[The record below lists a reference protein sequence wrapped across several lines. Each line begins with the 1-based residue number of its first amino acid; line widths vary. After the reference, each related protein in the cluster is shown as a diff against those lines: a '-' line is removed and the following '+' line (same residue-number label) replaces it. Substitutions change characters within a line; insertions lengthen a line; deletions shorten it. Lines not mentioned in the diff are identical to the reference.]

1 MEPIFANKT
10 KYIGKKLVGH
20 ILKATVALAAV
31 IASAPAFAAWEPT
44 KPVEI
49 VVAAGAGGASDQMA
63 RMMQAAIQKNSLMKQ
78 PMVVSLKGGASGA
91 EALMYM
97 KAGQGDANR
106 VLIAYSL
113 IYMLPLSAKLP
124 FNWRELT
131 PISVIALDQFV
142 LWNNASQP
150 QKNVKEFIAAA
161 KAANPPFKMG
171 GTGSKREDQIL
182 TVFIEKLTGA
192 KFAYVPYTSG
202 GEAATQLVG
211 NHTASNVN
219 NPSENLEVWRA
230 GQVRAL
236 CVFDKERI
244 AYKTK
249 VTDTQ
254 SWNDIPTCKEEGLD
268 VQYLML
274 RAMFLPGKVTA
285 EQQAFYVDLFQ
296 KVTQTP
302 EYKDYMEKQAL
313 KPIFLS
319 GNGML
324 KFLEE
329 DEKLNASLMTAAGF
343 VAK

>member
-1 MEPIFANKT
+1 M
-10 KYIGKKLVGH
+10 KLVGQM
-20 ILKATVALAAV
+20 LKAAAALAAM
-31 IASAPAFAAWEPT
+31 IASTPALAAWEPT

-63 RMMQAAIQKNSLMKQ
+63 RMMQAAIQKNNLMKQ

-97 KAGQGDANR
+97 KSSDGDANK

-113 IYMLPLSAKLP
+113 IYMLPLSAKIP

-131 PISVIALDQFV
+131 PVSVVAMDQFV
-142 LWNNASQP
+142 LWDYADGP
-150 QKNVKEFIAAA
+150 KTVKEFIAAA
-161 KAANPPFKMG
+161 KAAGSPFKMG
-171 GTGSKREDQIL
+171 GTGSKREDHVL
-182 TVFIEKLTGA
+182 TVFMEQKTGA
-192 KFAYVPYTSG
+192 KFSYLPYKSG

-211 NHTASNVN
+211 KHTEANVN

-249 VTDTQ
+249 VTETQ

-274 RAMFLPGKVTA
+274 RAMFLPGKVTP

-296 KVTQTP
+296 KVTQTS
-302 EYKDYMEKQAL
+302 EYKEYMEKQAL
-313 KPIFLS
+313 KPIFLT
-319 GNGML
+319 GKDML

-329 DEKLNASLMTAAGF
+329 DDKLNASLMNEAGF

>member
-1 MEPIFANKT
+1 MYRLTRITASAMA
-10 KYIGKKLVGH
+10 IM
-20 ILKATVALAAV
+20 LAAT
-31 IASAPAFAAWEPT
+31 PAIAWEPT

-97 KAGQGDANR
+97 KSSDGDPHKF
-106 VLIAYSL
+106 LIAYSL
-113 IYMLPLSAKLP
+113 IYMLPLAAKIP

-131 PISVIALDQFV
+131 PVSVIAMDEFV
-142 LWNNASQP
+142 LWDNTTLPYKTVS
-150 QKNVKEFIAAA
+150 EFITAA

-171 GTGSKREDQIL
+171 GTGSKREDHVL
-182 TVFIEKLTGA
+182 TVFIEKKTGA
-192 KFAYVPYTSG
+192 KFAYLPYKSG

-244 AYKTK
+244 SYKTK
-249 VTDTQ
+249 VTDTM
-254 SWNDIPTCKEEGLD
+254 SWNDIPTCKEQGLD
-268 VQYLML
+268 LQYLML
-274 RAMFLPGKVTA
+274 RAIFLPGKVA
-285 EQQAFYVDLFQ
+285 PDVVAFYVDLFR
-296 KVTQTP
+296 KLAQTS
-302 EYKDYMEKQAL
+302 EYKEYMEKQAL
-313 KPIFLS
+313 KPVFLTGKEMIS
-319 GNGML
+319 
-324 KFLEE
+324 FLQE
-329 DEKLNASLMTAAGF
+329 DDALNKNLMIEAGF
-343 VAK
+343 AEK